1 MDDIDKESDTHM
13 TTRPRRRLGSLRIG
27 RPGAAGSFY
36 LLVLLALV
44 GCSVVSV
51 RAGNRSGT
59 VGGQFLK
66 LPLSAR
72 AVGMGGA
79 QVAVARGV
87 SSLGFNPAGI
97 MAVPDLGFSA
107 TYTSW
112 FADIQYSYFG
122 MVKNLGGLGS
132 VGVSVMMLTTDDMI
146 ETTPAYPEGTGRLFR
161 TSDYAFGASYA
172 RQVTDQ
178 FTVGINGKVIQ
189 SYLYNSDMGNATFAF
204 DIGTLYDIPVLR
216 SRIGV
221 SLTNIGRDL
230 KYINETYSLP
240 TALRF
245 GILVDVMKAENQS
258 LVSTLQ
264 ITRINDADEQYNVGG
279 EYTFNN
285 AFALRGGWKFAY
297 DQENFTAGF
306 GAKLN
311 MLGVDGSFDYG
322 YNNFKFLPGTHS
334 FTLEFLM

>member
-1 MDDIDKESDTHM
+1 MKRVGTMRKEISVM
-13 TTRPRRRLGSLRIG
+13 IIIVVM
-27 RPGAAGSFY
+27 
-36 LLVLLALV
+36 LLM
-44 GCSVVSV
+44 VSGQMEG
-51 RAGNRSGT
+51 GNRSGT
-59 VGGQFLK
+59 VSGQFLK

-87 SSLGFNPAGI
+87 SSLGYNPAGI
-97 MAVPDLGFSA
+97 MAISNYGAAA

-122 MVKNLGGLGS
+122 VVKNLGGFGS
-132 VGVSVMMLTTDDMI
+132 VGASVIVLTTDDMM
-146 ETTPAYPEGTGRLFR
+146 ETTPAFPEGTGRYFR
-161 TSDYAFGASYA
+161 ASDMAVSLGYA

-178 FTVGINGKVIQ
+178 FMVGLNGKMIQ
-189 SYLYNSDMGNATFAF
+189 SYLYNTELGNATFAI

-245 GILVDVMKAENQS
+245 GVLVDMVKAENHS
-258 LVSTLQ
+258 VVSTLQ
-264 ITRINDADEQYNVGG
+264 VTRLNDADEQYNLGA
-279 EYTFNN
+279 EYVFNET
-285 AFALRGGWKFAY
+285 FALRGGWKFAY
-297 DQENFTAGF
+297 DQEDVTGGF
-306 GAKLN
+306 GMKLN
-311 MLGVDGSFDYG
+311 MLGVDGTFDYG
-322 YNNFKFLPGTHS
+322 YNNFKYLPGTHS
-334 FTLEFLM
+334 FTLEFQF